1 MNSELW
7 KQIAKWEIKAIAILW
22 VINVIV
28 VVGLS
33 LGIEGFQFISS
44 TLLSK
49 LTFVETGVAL
59 LVGGIVAFSGSVSA
73 SKSKEFILKSEQN
86 WSVDKLRAQEKQANK
101 YLLLAALFFLQS
113 ITISLVG
120 F

>member
-1 MNSELW
+1 MNTTLW
-7 KQIAKWEIKAIAILW
+7 KQIAEWEIKAIVILW
-22 VINVIV
+22 VINTVIA
-28 VVGLS
+28 VGLT
-33 LGIEGFQFISS
+33 LGINGFPFLSS

-59 LVGGIVAFSGSVSA
+59 LVGGVVAFSGSVSA
-73 SKSKEFILKSEQN
+73 SKSKEFILKSEQH

-101 YLLLAALFFLQS
+101 YLLLAALFFVQS
-113 ITISLVG
+113 IIISFVG